1 MKFVIVF
8 NKIIDK
14 MVCPVCILPLV
25 GGLGATGSGVASTKT
40 NSSYLKYGLIALTV
54 LLIVGSLYFYIYK
67 EYYKDECD
75 VCKIN

>member
-1 MKFVIVF
+1 M
-8 NKIIDK
+8 
-14 MVCPVCILPLV
+14 

-40 NSSYLKYGLIALTV
+40 NSPYLKYSLI
-54 LLIVGSLYFYIYK
+54 LLAIILLGVGIYFYVYK